1 MSHLF
6 VKGGGVRYRVYYHM
20 HMAWEVVVD
29 AENEDEAMD
38 KADALAGES
47 KAEDYAFIDWEQ
59 YGPEEVKE

>member
-1 MSHLF
+1 M
-6 VKGGGVRYRVYYHM
+6 KYKVYYHM